1 MERIDPTNSHRWLE
15 FGGAL
20 HSLAGA
26 KFTSMSASHTFL
38 IGASLLAVC
47 GCTVWSARSPSPSP
61 SPSLPQPVA
70 AAFQR
75 EVKHEIEQNLATPQ
89 AATLSAL
96 SEAATLPADYK
107 QPFVVQ
113 GLTDPWTGLAAFE
126 REGHRLVELVRSG
139 PQALPELIGTMEAA
153 TGRTAEPAALI
164 PIPTEP
170 DAEAMVAYLLA
181 VLQQAQ
187 ELREKAVR
195 KLSQADRRFLFDH
208 AASIVE
214 HFSPQISD
222 GNEQTMARIEAD
234 RRFCRLVSEQLD
246 YPALITAAQVLAR
259 LGNERWLHLAAESFL
274 QVETRASPPSGITG
288 EVLLV
293 RETPF
298 GLLVI
303 GGPGPN
309 TYELDQRVAL
319 VLDLGG
325 DDHYR
330 GVIAAPAVVEQGISV
345 VIDLAGNDIYRASPL
360 GLATG
365 RLGVGLLIDR
375 AGDDRYELAQ
385 GTGGAGFAGLGILDD
400 VAGDDHYIGTRF
412 TQGAAVGGL
421 GLMVDRSG
429 HDTFTSFGY
438 AIGFG
443 GPLGVGAV
451 LDAAGDDRYQCGE
464 KYPSESNAA
473 EQPDVK
479 PGDPLFQYDCFGM
492 GTGSGT
498 RVYPGTQGLAGGW
511 GILIDL
517 EGDDHYRSSNFSQGA
532 GYFFGA
538 GLKLDM
544 TGNDE
549 HAAARYGHAAAAHM
563 GLGLFIDYSGH
574 DHYTSTGPVYNGG
587 VAWDRS
593 VALCIDAGEGDD
605 RYDLRRSDGLGRADH
620 NSWSMFIEEGG
631 KDRYVVPNGMGR
643 AVNTSLSGFFDL
655 AGEDEYTAVPGAS
668 LGERRN
674 GQTLVDPAGGLFQ
687 DR

>member
-1 MERIDPTNSHRWLE
+1 MSTKPILPHR
-15 FGGAL
+15 FL
-20 HSLAGA
+20 HSLP
-26 KFTSMSASHTFL
+26 
-38 IGASLLAVC
+38 IGALLLAVC
-47 GCTVWSARSPSPSP
+47 GCTFWNARPPSSP
-61 SPSLPQPVA
+61 LPQPVA

-75 EVKHEIEQNLATPQ
+75 EVAHEIDRDLAAPQ
-89 AATLSAL
+89 AATLRAL
-96 SEAATLPADYK
+96 SEAATSPADFK
-107 QPFVVQ
+107 PPFVVQ
-113 GLTDPWTGLAAFE
+113 GLTAPWTGLAALE
-126 REGHRLVELVRSG
+126 RDGHRLAELARAG

-153 TGRTAEPAALI
+153 MGRTAEPAALV
-164 PIPTEP
+164 PLPTEP
-170 DAEAMVAYLLA
+170 DAEALVAYLLA
-181 VLQQAQ
+181 VLQQAH
-187 ELREKAVR
+187 EWREQAVR
-195 KLSQADRRFLFDH
+195 KLSPADRQFLFDH

-214 HFSPQISD
+214 HFSPQVSD
-222 GNEQTMARIEAD
+222 GDEQATAQIETD
-234 RRFCRLVSEQLD
+234 RRFYRLVSEQLD
-246 YPALITAAQVLAR
+246 YSALITAARVLAR
-259 LGNERWLHLAAESFL
+259 LGNEPWLHLVAEGFHH
-274 QVETRASPPSGITG
+274 VEPRASPPSGITG
-288 EVLLV
+288 EVLMV

-319 VLDLGG
+319 VIDLGG
-325 DDHYR
+325 DDLYR
-330 GVIAAPAVVEQGISV
+330 GVIAAATTVEQGISV
-345 VIDLAGNDIYRASPL
+345 VIDLAGNDTYRASPL

-400 VAGDDHYIGTRF
+400 IAGDDHYIGTRL
-412 TQGAAVGGL
+412 TQGAAIGGL
-421 GLMVDRSG
+421 GLLVDRSG

-464 KYPSESNAA
+464 QYPSESNAL

-479 PGDPLFQYDCFGM
+479 PGDPLFQYECFGM

-498 RVYPGTQGLAGGW
+498 RVYPQYAARPPNADRGAKGLAGGW
-511 GILIDL
+511 GMLIDL
-517 EGDDHYRSSNFSQGA
+517 DGDDRYRSSNFSQGA

-544 TGNDE
+544 AGNDE
-549 HAAARYGHAAAAHM
+549 HAAARYGHAAAAHE
-563 GLGLFIDYSGH
+563 GLALFIDYSGH

-620 NSWSMFIEEGG
+620 HSWSVFIEERG

-643 AVNTSLSGFFDL
+643 AFNTSLSGFFDL
-655 AGEDEYTAVPGAS
+655 AGEDEYTAVPGTS